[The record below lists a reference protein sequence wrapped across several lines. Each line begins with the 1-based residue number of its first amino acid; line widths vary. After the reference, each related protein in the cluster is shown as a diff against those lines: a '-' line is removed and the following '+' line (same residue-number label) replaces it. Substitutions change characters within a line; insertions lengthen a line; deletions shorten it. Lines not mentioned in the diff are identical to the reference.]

1 MKFTLSWLKEHLD
14 TQASLDQITE
24 ALTMVGL
31 ELEGVEDRARGLE
44 TFVTAKVIEAKQH
57 PNADRLRVCTVDPG
71 NGEMVELVCGA
82 PNARTGMI
90 GVFAPGGSYIPGI
103 DVTLKP
109 TEIRG
114 IMSNGMLLS
123 EREMG
128 ISEEHDGI
136 VDLPEGTPI
145 GKPAIDIMGLNDPII
160 EIAITPN
167 RGDCLGV
174 RGIARDLAAAG
185 IGSLKPLANGPVPG
199 SFKSP
204 ISVHL
209 DFAEADNKPCPY
221 FVGRYVK
228 GLSNGESP
236 AWLKERLLAIGLRP
250 ISALVDITNL
260 MTFDLNRPLHVFDA
274 DKVKGDITVRMS
286 KPGETLLALNDKE
299 YTLDDE
305 MVVITDAQGPEGL
318 GGVMGGELTGVTAET
333 VNVFIESAYFDPV
346 RTAMTGRKLNLQS
359 DARYR
364 FERGIDPAFLE
375 TGMEV
380 ATRLVLD
387 LCGGEPSEVV
397 VAGANPDQGR
407 HLDFRPARVAE
418 LTGVNLPREDIQRIL
433 AVLGFEI
440 SGDGD
445 VWQVAIPSWRSDIV
459 QEACLVEEVVRINGF
474 AAIPITPLPRETSLP
489 KPALNEN
496 QKRRAIA
503 RRVLSGRGLVEA
515 VTYSFMGENEAALF
529 AEIPESLKI
538 ANPISSEL
546 SVMRPTPLGNLIQAA
561 GRNAARG
568 FADADLFEVGPEY
581 FGDGP
586 DGQQIAATGIR
597 TGQTGVKHW
606 SGPQAPVDAFVAKA
620 DALAV
625 LEAIGAPVD
634 KLQVFTD
641 VRPYYHPGR
650 AGELRLGP
658 KNTLARFGEIN
669 PKVLRALDVKGPV
682 VAFEI
687 YPDAVPTPK
696 VKSAARPLLTLSA
709 FQPIERDFAFVVDN
723 AVEAAKVVQAARGA
737 DKTLIIDVRV
747 FDVFAGP
754 SLGEGKKS
762 LAITVVLQ
770 PTESTLTDDAIEGIS
785 RKIVEAVEKATG
797 ASLRGSPDGPRKNY
811 E

>member
-14 TQASLDQITE
+14 TQASLTQITE

-31 ELEGVEDRARGLE
+31 ELEGVEDRAKGLE
-44 TFVTAKVIEAKQH
+44 TFVTARVVEAKQH
-57 PNADRLRVCTVDPG
+57 PNADRLRICQVDPG
-71 NGEMVELVCGA
+71 NGEIVELVCGA
-82 PNARTGMI
+82 SNARTGLI
-90 GVFAPGGSYIPGI
+90 GVFAPGGSYIPGL

-114 IMSNGMLLS
+114 VMSNGMLLS

-128 ISEEHDGI
+128 ISDEHEGI

-145 GKPAIDIMGLNDPII
+145 GKPAIDVMGLNDPII

-174 RGIARDLAAAG
+174 RGVARDLAAAG
-185 IGSLKPLANGPVPG
+185 VGSLKPLANGPVPG

-204 ISVHL
+204 IDVQL
-209 DFAEADNKPCPY
+209 DFTDADNKPCPY
-221 FVGRYVK
+221 FVGRYIK
-228 GLSNGESP
+228 GVANGESP
-236 AWLKERLLAIGLRP
+236 VWLKEKLLAIGLRP

-260 MTFDLNRPLHVFDA
+260 LTLDLNRPLHVFDA
-274 DKVKGDITVRMS
+274 DKVMGALSVRLS
-286 KPGETLLALNDKE
+286 KSGERLMALNDKE
-299 YTLDDE
+299 YTLEDG
-305 MVVITDAQGPEGL
+305 MTVITDDQGVEAL
-318 GGVMGGELTGVTAET
+318 GGVMGGLASGVTAET

-346 RTAMTGRKLNLQS
+346 RTAMTGRKLNLLS

-375 TGMEV
+375 SGMEI

-387 LCGGEPSEVV
+387 LCGGEPSELV
-397 VAGANPDQGR
+397 VAGENPDQGR
-407 HLDFRPARVAE
+407 SLNFRPDRVRE
-418 LTGVNLPREDIQRIL
+418 LTGVDMPRDDIQRIL
-433 AVLGFEI
+433 AVLGFVI

-445 VWQVAIPSWRSDIV
+445 TWQVAIPSWRSDIV
-459 QEACLVEEVVRINGF
+459 LEACLVEEVIRIKGF
-474 AAIPITPLPRETSLP
+474 AAIPTTPLPRETTLP
-489 KPALNEN
+489 KPALNDI
-496 QKRRAIA
+496 QKRRVITRRALAA
-503 RRVLSGRGLVEA
+503 RSLVEA
-515 VTYSFMGENEAALF
+515 VTYSFMGEKEAALF
-529 AEIPESLKI
+529 ADFPPSLKI
-538 ANPISSEL
+538 SNPISSEL
-546 SVMRPTPLGNLIQAA
+546 SVMRPTPLANLIQAA

-568 FADADLFEVGPEY
+568 FANADLFEVGPEY

-586 DGQQIAATGIR
+586 DEQRIVAAGIR
-597 TGQTGVKHW
+597 TGQAGPKHW
-606 SGPQAPVDAFVAKA
+606 SRPQAPVDAFTAKA
-620 DALAV
+620 DAMAA

-641 VRPYYHPGR
+641 VKGYYHPGR

-687 YPDAVPTPK
+687 YPDAVPMPK
-696 VKSAARPLLTLSA
+696 VKTAARPLLVLSA
-709 FQPIERDFAFVVDN
+709 FQPIERDFAFVVDSS
-723 AVEAAKVVQAARGA
+723 VEAAKVVQAARGA
-737 DKTLIIDVRV
+737 DKTLIDDVSV
-747 FDVFAGP
+747 FDLFEGP

-770 PTESTLTDDAIEGIS
+770 PTESTLTDETIDAVS
-785 RKIVEAVEKATG
+785 SKIIAAVEKATG
-797 ASLRGSPDGPRKNY
+797 GKLRA
-811 E
+811 

>member
-14 TQASLDQITE
+14 TNASLSEITD

-31 ELEGVEDRARGLE
+31 ELEGVEDRAKGLE
-44 TFVTAKVIEAKQH
+44 TFVTAKVIEAAQH
-57 PNADRLRVCTVDPG
+57 PNADRLRVCRVDPG
-71 NGEMVELVCGA
+71 NGETVELVCGA
-82 PNARTGMI
+82 PNARTGMV

-114 IMSNGMLLS
+114 VMSNGMLLS

-128 ISEEHDGI
+128 LSDEHDGI
-136 VDLPEGTPI
+136 VELPEGTPI
-145 GKPAIDIMGLNDPII
+145 GKPAVAVMGLDDPII
-160 EIAITPN
+160 DIAITPN

-199 SFKSP
+199 SFESP
-204 ISVHL
+204 IKVHL
-209 DFAEADNKPCPY
+209 DFDDPDNKPCPY

-228 GLSNGESP
+228 GVTNGESP
-236 AWLKERLLAIGLRP
+236 AWLKERLLAVGLRP

-260 MTFDLNRPLHVFDA
+260 MTIDLNRPLHVFDA
-274 DKVKGDITVRMS
+274 DKVAGDIRVRLS
-286 KPGETLLALNDKE
+286 KSGEKMLALNEKE
-299 YTLDDE
+299 YTFDDE
-305 MVVITDAQGPEGL
+305 MTLITDDNGPEGL
-318 GGVMGGELTGVTAET
+318 GGVMGGEVSGVTSET

-346 RTAMTGRKLNLQS
+346 RTAMTGRKLQIIS

-375 TGMEV
+375 TGMEI

-397 VAGANPDQGR
+397 VAGGNPDRGR
-407 HLDFRPARVAE
+407 TLDFRPDRVKE
-418 LTGVNLPREDIQRIL
+418 LAGVGVSRDEIQRIL

-445 VWQVAIPSWRSDIV
+445 TWQVAIPSWRGDIV
-459 QEACLVEEVVRINGF
+459 HEACLVEEVIRINGYDNV
-474 AAIPITPLPRETSLP
+474 PVTP
-489 KPALNEN
+489 KPALNES
-496 QKRRAIA
+496 QKRRAVA
-503 RRVLSGRGLVEA
+503 RRTLAARGLTEA
-515 VTYSFMGENEAALF
+515 VTYSFMGDKEAALF
-529 AEIPESLKI
+529 ADVPDAIRI

-546 SVMRPTPLGNLIQAA
+546 SVMRPSALANLIQAA

-568 FADADLFEVGPEY
+568 FANADLFEVGPEY

-586 DGQQIAATGIR
+586 DEQRITAVGIR
-597 TGQTGVKHW
+597 SGQTGPKHW
-606 SGPQAPVDAFVAKA
+606 SQAPAPVDAYMAKA
-620 DALAV
+620 DAIAV
-625 LEAIGAPVD
+625 LDALGAPVD

-641 VRPYYHPGR
+641 VQSYYHPGR

-687 YPDAVPTPK
+687 YPDAVPQPK
-696 VKSAARPLLTLSA
+696 AKSAARPMLTLSA
-709 FQPIERDFAFVVDN
+709 FQPIERDFAFVVD
-723 AVEAAKVVQAARGA
+723 ADVEAAKIVQAARGA
-737 DKTLIIDVRV
+737 EKTLIDDVRV
-747 FDVFAGP
+747 FDVFEGQA
-754 SLGEGKKS
+754 LGEGKKS

-770 PTESTLTDDAIEGIS
+770 PTENTLTDEEIEGIS
-785 RKIVEAVEKATG
+785 KSIVEAVEKATG
-797 ASLRGSPDGPRKNY
+797 GTLRA
-811 E
+811 

>member
-14 TQASLDQITE
+14 TTASLQQITD

-31 ELEGVEDRARGLE
+31 ELEGVEDRAKGLE

-57 PNADRLRVCTVDPG
+57 PNADRLRVCQVDPG
-71 NGEMVELVCGA
+71 NGETVELVCGA
-82 PNARTGMI
+82 PNARTGMV
-90 GVFAPGGSYIPGI
+90 GVFAPGGSYIPGL

-114 IMSNGMLLS
+114 VLSNGMLLS
-123 EREMG
+123 EHEMG
-128 ISEEHDGI
+128 LSDEHDGI
-136 VDLPEGTPI
+136 VELPENTPI
-145 GKPAIDIMGLNDPII
+145 GKLAIDVMGLNDPII
-160 EIAITPN
+160 DIAITPN

-185 IGSLKPLANGPVPG
+185 LGSLKPLANGPVPG
-199 SFKSP
+199 SFESP
-204 ISVHL
+204 IKVHL
-209 DFAEADNKPCPY
+209 EFDDADNKPCPY

-228 GLSNGESP
+228 GVSNGESP
-236 AWLKERLLAIGLRP
+236 AWLKERLLAVGLRP

-260 MTFDLNRPLHVFDA
+260 MTLDLNRPLHVFDA
-274 DKVKGDITVRMS
+274 DKVKGDIRVRLS
-286 KPGETLLALNDKE
+286 KSGEKMLALNDKE
-299 YTLDDE
+299 YTFDDE
-305 MVVITDAQGPEGL
+305 MTLITDDNGPEGL
-318 GGVMGGELTGVTAET
+318 GGVMGGELSGVTEET

-346 RTAMTGRKLNLQS
+346 RTAMTGRKLQILS

-375 TGMEV
+375 TGMEI

-397 VAGANPDQGR
+397 IAGANPDPGR
-407 HLDFRPARVAE
+407 SLDFRPDRVRE
-418 LTGVNLPREDIQRIL
+418 LTGVQVSRDEIQRIL

-445 VWQVAIPSWRSDIV
+445 IWQVKIPSWRGDIV
-459 QEACLVEEVVRINGF
+459 HEACLVEEVVRINGF
-474 AAIPITPLPRETSLP
+474 DAIPATPLPRETTLP
-489 KPALNEN
+489 KPAMSEE

-503 RRVLSGRGLVEA
+503 RRTLAARGLTEA
-515 VTYSFMGENEAALF
+515 VTYSFMGEKEASLF
-529 AEIPESLKI
+529 ADIPDALKL

-546 SVMRPTPLGNLIQAA
+546 SVMRPSALANLIQAA

-568 FADADLFEVGPEY
+568 FANADLFEVGPEY

-586 DGQQIAATGIR
+586 DEQRIAATGIR
-597 TGQTGVKHW
+597 TGMTGTKHW
-606 SGPQAPVDAFVAKA
+606 SKAPAPVDAYLAKA

-625 LEAIGAPVD
+625 LDALGAPID

-641 VRPYYHPGR
+641 VQPYYHPGR

-687 YPDAVPTPK
+687 YPAQVPLPK
-696 VKSAARPLLTLSA
+696 AKTAARPMLSLSA
-709 FQPIERDFAFVVDN
+709 FQPIERDFAFVVD
-723 AVEAAKVVQAARGA
+723 AGVEAAKVVQAARGA
-737 DKTLIIDVRV
+737 EKVLIEDVRV
-747 FDVFAGP
+747 FDVFEGA

-770 PTESTLTDDAIEGIS
+770 PTESTLTDEEIEAIS
-785 RKIVEAVEKATG
+785 KSIVQAVEKATG
-797 ASLRGSPDGPRKNY
+797 GTLRG
-811 E
+811 

>member
-1 MKFTLSWLKEHLD
+1 MKFTLSWLKDHLD
-14 TQASLDQITE
+14 TQASLGQITE

-31 ELEGVEDRARGLE
+31 ELESVEDRARGLE
-44 TFVTAKVIEAKQH
+44 TFVTAKVVEARQH

-71 NGEMVELVCGA
+71 YGERVELVCGA

-128 ISEEHDGI
+128 ISDEHDGI
-136 VDLPEGTPI
+136 VDLPADTPI

-209 DFAEADNKPCPY
+209 DFPGSDNKPCPY

-274 DKVKGDITVRMS
+274 DKVKGNITVRLS
-286 KPGETLLALNDKE
+286 ESGESLSALNDKV

-305 MVVITDAQGPEGL
+305 MVVIADDQGPEGL
-318 GGVMGGELTGVTAET
+318 GGVMGGESTGVTAET

-375 TGMEV
+375 TGMEI

-387 LCGGEPSEVV
+387 LCGGEPS
-397 VAGANPDQGR
+397 
-407 HLDFRPARVAE
+407 
-418 LTGVNLPREDIQRIL
+418 
-433 AVLGFEI
+433 
-440 SGDGD
+440 
-445 VWQVAIPSWRSDIV
+445 
-459 QEACLVEEVVRINGF
+459 
-474 AAIPITPLPRETSLP
+474 
-489 KPALNEN
+489 
-496 QKRRAIA
+496 
-503 RRVLSGRGLVEA
+503 
-515 VTYSFMGENEAALF
+515 
-529 AEIPESLKI
+529 
-538 ANPISSEL
+538 
-546 SVMRPTPLGNLIQAA
+546 
-561 GRNAARG
+561 
-568 FADADLFEVGPEY
+568 
-581 FGDGP
+581 
-586 DGQQIAATGIR
+586 
-597 TGQTGVKHW
+597 
-606 SGPQAPVDAFVAKA
+606 
-620 DALAV
+620 
-625 LEAIGAPVD
+625 
-634 KLQVFTD
+634 
-641 VRPYYHPGR
+641 
-650 AGELRLGP
+650 
-658 KNTLARFGEIN
+658 
-669 PKVLRALDVKGPV
+669 
-682 VAFEI
+682 
-687 YPDAVPTPK
+687 
-696 VKSAARPLLTLSA
+696 
-709 FQPIERDFAFVVDN
+709 
-723 AVEAAKVVQAARGA
+723 
-737 DKTLIIDVRV
+737 
-747 FDVFAGP
+747 
-754 SLGEGKKS
+754 
-762 LAITVVLQ
+762 
-770 PTESTLTDDAIEGIS
+770 
-785 RKIVEAVEKATG
+785 
-797 ASLRGSPDGPRKNY
+797 
-811 E
+811 